1 MDVCFSFEFQQL
13 KEKKMD
19 QGNITVIGAG
29 PAGLSVCFY
38 ADYYGLNTIIF
49 EEKNLGGEAA
59 EIPSLENYPGCD
71 QRMTGK
77 ELTDRMIRQ
86 CKEKKGD
93 IHQFEKVMEIDLR
106 GEKKIIRTDKGEY
119 STEYLVIASG
129 VHPLV
134 LDVPGENQF
143 KGRGVSYCAV
153 CDGAFFKNKRVV
165 VVGGNSRAAEV
176 AVFLSGIA
184 SDTKLICHK
193 NKLCSENILVNSLD
207 KHNVE
212 IIEGMELKEIK
223 GDVKVKSVVLSDEET
238 QNTKE
243 VETDGVFFQMEGI
256 PNSQIAKQAGIKLDD
271 EGFIIVDQ
279 KNRTNIQNVYAAG
292 DVTDCSVKLVS
303 TAVAHAATAVLDII
317 EQNNQT

>member
-1 MDVCFSFEFQQL
+1 M
-13 KEKKMD
+13 K
-19 QGNITVIGAG
+19 QGDIMVIGAG

-59 EIPSLENYPGCD
+59 EIPFVDNYPGCN

-77 ELTDRMIRQ
+77 ELTDQMIQ
-86 CKEKKGD
+86 KCEKNRGE
-93 IHQFEKVMEIDLR
+93 IHQFEKVMEIDIK
-106 GEKKIIRTDKGEY
+106 GNQKMVKTEKGEY
-119 STEYLVIASG
+119 LSEYLVIASG
-129 VHPLV
+129 THPRV
-134 LDVPGENQF
+134 LEVPGESQF

-184 SDTKLICHK
+184 SDTKLICYQ
-193 NKLCSENILVNSLD
+193 NKLCSEKILINSLD
-207 KHNVE
+207 KHNVKV
-212 IIEGMELKEIK
+212 IEGMELKEIK
-223 GDVKVKSVVLSDEET
+223 GEVSVKSIVLFDEET
-238 QNTKE
+238 QSTKE
-243 VETDGVFFQMEGI
+243 IEADGVFFQMEWI

-271 EGFIIVDQ
+271 EGYIMVDE
-279 KNRTNIQNVYAAG
+279 KNRTNIKNVYAVG

-303 TAVAHAATAVLDII
+303 TAVSHAAAAVLDII
-317 EQNNQT
+317 EQSNQTS